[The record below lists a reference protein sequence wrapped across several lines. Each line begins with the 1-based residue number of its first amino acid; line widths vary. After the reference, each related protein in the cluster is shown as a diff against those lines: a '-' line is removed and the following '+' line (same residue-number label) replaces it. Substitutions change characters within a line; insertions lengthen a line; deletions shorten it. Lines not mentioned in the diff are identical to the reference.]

1 MTMNVF
7 YFFDHTKCK
16 AEEVGKMQMKK
27 WYVLIALAVIIVFT
41 VSGCSLLKSPQSKP
55 EQAPP
60 VPQNQAIQGNEP
72 DISVF
77 MHETGEKKTMK
88 MEDYVAGVVAGEMKN
103 DWPVEAL
110 AVQAI
115 LARTFT
121 IQAMDAKGGV
131 PARGTQAST
140 DIKEF
145 QAYDAKAVNDN
156 VKKAV
161 EMTRGMVITY
171 QGKPIQAWFHA
182 SAGGITA
189 TAKEGLDYKEDEP
202 PYIESVKSPDDLSPA
217 DIQNW
222 TASFTKKELMAV
234 LTKMGK
240 TVTSV
245 DSVELSKKGPSG
257 RTMTMLINKN
267 MEVSGP
273 EVRIGLDSTK
283 LKSMLLDKVEVSGDN
298 VIFTGK
304 GYGHGV
310 GVSQWGANK
319 LAAAGKKP
327 EEIIGQY
334 FKNVTIEKRW
344 N

>member
-1 MTMNVF
+1 MDKISKEVRQV
-7 YFFDHTKCK
+7 YTKR
-16 AEEVGKMQMKK
+16 
-27 WYVLIALAVIIVFT
+27 WYVMIVLVITIVCM
-41 VSGCSLLKSPQSKP
+41 VSGCSLMKGPQSKP
-55 EQAPP
+55 EQNPAPT
-60 VPQNQAIQGNEP
+60 PQKQAIEGNEP
-72 DISVF
+72 DILVF

-88 MEDYVAGVVAGEMKN
+88 MEEYVAGVVAGEMKN

-121 IQAMDAKGGV
+121 LQAMDQKGGV

-145 QAYDAKAVNDN
+145 QAYNAKAVNDN
-156 VKKAV
+156 VKKAI

-189 TAKEGLDYKEDEP
+189 TAKEGLNYKEDEP
-202 PYIESVKSPDDLSPA
+202 VYIESVPSPDELAPA
-217 DIQNW
+217 DVQYW
-222 TASFTKKELMAV
+222 TASFSKKELMDV
-234 LTKMGK
+234 LKKMGK
-240 TVTSV
+240 TVSGI
-245 DSVELSKKGPSG
+245 DSIEVGKKGPSG
-257 RTMTMLINKN
+257 RTITLLINKN
-267 MEVSGP
+267 IEVSGP
-273 EVRIGLDSTK
+273 EIRVGLDSVK

-298 VIFTGK
+298 VVFTGK

-319 LAAAGKKP
+319 LATMGKKP

-334 FKNVTIEKRW
+334 FKDVTIEKRW

>member
-1 MTMNVF
+1 MHN
-7 YFFDHTKCK
+7 KR
-16 AEEVGKMQMKK
+16 
-27 WYVLIALAVIIVFT
+27 WYAILAVVLAIVFAA
-41 VSGCSLLKSPQSKP
+41 SGCSLMKNPQSKP
-55 EQAPP
+55 EQTPA
-60 VPQNQAIQGNEP
+60 VPQKQAIQGNEP
-72 DISVF
+72 EILVY
-77 MHETGEKKTMK
+77 MHETGEKKKMK
-88 MEDYVAGVVAGEMKN
+88 MEEYVAGVVAGEMKN

-121 IQAMDAKGGV
+121 QQAIDEKGGV

-145 QAYDAKAVNDN
+145 QAYNAKAVNDS

-189 TAKEGLDYKEDEP
+189 TAKEGLNYKEDEP
-202 PYIESVKSPDDLSPA
+202 PYIQSVKSPDDLAPA
-217 DIQNW
+217 DVQNW
-222 TASFTKKELMAV
+222 TASFTKKELMDV

-240 TVTSV
+240 TVNAI
-245 DSVELSKKGPSG
+245 DSIEIGKKGPSG
-257 RTMTMLINKN
+257 RSMTLLVNKEV
-267 MEVSGP
+267 EVSGP
-273 EVRIGLDSTK
+273 EIRVGLDSVK
-283 LKSMLLDKVEVSGDN
+283 LKSMLLDKVEISGDT

-310 GVSQWGANK
+310 GVSQWGVNK
-319 LAAAGKKP
+319 LTTMGKKP

-334 FKNVTIEKRW
+334 FKDVTIEKRW